1 MTKWM
6 RAAVMAVLVTAVT
19 ACDDDSTGPDEHADE
34 VAIIRLTIG
43 SQVFNITEGGA
54 QGGLT
59 IPVGSHPVTAVF
71 LAADNDVLTLG
82 SDFRLD
88 FNTENASVVTFTR
101 TGALSGTLNGVA
113 AGTAVVRVGVFHL
126 EEGHYDFGTHPI
138 NVTVQ

>member
-1 MTKWM
+1 MTNWM
-6 RAAVMAVLVTAVT
+6 RTAALAVMVSALA
-19 ACDDDSTGPDEHADE
+19 ACSDDPEGPDEHADE

-43 SQVFNITEGGA
+43 TQVFNITEGGA

-88 FNTENASVVTFTR
+88 FNTENSSVVTFTR

-113 AGTAVVRVGVFHL
+113 AGTAVVRVGLFHL
-126 EEGHYDFGTHPI
+126 EEGHYDFGTHPV